1 VIDYQQLKNMKKENI
16 RNLLDEFAE
25 GSIILDGFD
34 DAIIGITE
42 EFGKEPRILYSKD
55 KILEILTSDNQMDIL
70 EAIEYYEFNILGS
83 YLGERTPIFLD
94 KTITEMEDEMSYFNN
109 D

>member
-1 VIDYQQLKNMKKENI
+1 MENF
-16 RNLLDEFAE
+16 RNILDEYAE
-25 GSIILDGFD
+25 GSVILDGFD

-42 EFGKEPRILYSKD
+42 EFGRGPRILYSKD
-55 KILEILTSDNQMDIL
+55 KILEILTSNEQMDIA

-94 KTITEMEDEMSYFNN
+94 KTIKEMEDEMSWFNN

>member
-1 VIDYQQLKNMKKENI
+1 MENI
-16 RNLLDEFAE
+16 LNEINESAE

-55 KILEILTSDNQMDIL
+55 KILEILTSDNHMDIL

-83 YLGERTPIFLD
+83 YLGERSPIFLD
-94 KTITEMEDEMSYFNN
+94 KTIIEMKDEMSWFNN

>member
-1 VIDYQQLKNMKKENI
+1 MVSVRKI
-16 RNLLDEFAE
+16 LDEYAE
-25 GSIILDGFD
+25 DSVILDGFD
-34 DAIIGITE
+34 GAIIGITE
-42 EFGKEPRILYSKD
+42 EFGRGPRILYSKD
-55 KILEILTSDNQMDIL
+55 KILEILTLNEQMDIA

-94 KTITEMEDEMSYFNN
+94 KTIKEMEDEMSWFNN

>member
-1 VIDYQQLKNMKKENI
+1 MVSVRKI
-16 RNLLDEFAE
+16 LDEYAE
-25 GSIILDGFD
+25 DSVILDGFD

-42 EFGKEPRILYSKD
+42 EFGRGPRILYSKD
-55 KILEILTSDNQMDIL
+55 KILEILTSNEQMDIA

-94 KTITEMEDEMSYFNN
+94 KTIKEMEDEMSWFNN

>member
-1 VIDYQQLKNMKKENI
+1 
-16 RNLLDEFAE
+16 
-25 GSIILDGFD
+25 
-34 DAIIGITE
+34 
-42 EFGKEPRILYSKD
+42 
-55 KILEILTSDNQMDIL
+55 MDIL